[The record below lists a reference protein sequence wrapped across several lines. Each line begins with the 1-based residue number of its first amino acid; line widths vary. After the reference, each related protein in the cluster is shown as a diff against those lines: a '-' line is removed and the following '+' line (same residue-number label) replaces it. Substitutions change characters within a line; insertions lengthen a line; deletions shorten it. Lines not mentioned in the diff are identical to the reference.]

1 MNVAERQKPPPGA
14 LFLDHV
20 SHFVADLGAAA
31 RVFEALGFK
40 VTAESAQESHDGPL
54 GTSNR
59 CVMLEEGYIE
69 LLAPTMDTPNARRVR
84 EMMGPGAGVRIVCF
98 GTPDAEAERRRLE
111 ARGFAPQPL
120 IEFERPVENG
130 KVRFRLAR
138 PAPEKMPEGR
148 VQFVQ
153 QLTPELI
160 WTGKNVNPMRLA
172 AVFVAAPE
180 VAASAARWAH
190 FAGLLPLPYDAG
202 ARLDT
207 ARGSVLIGAGAE
219 PAIVGYAL
227 ACSHPKS
234 LAARCSAAGIAL
246 ERRNRRYIARLPD
259 AVGGSL
265 VFG

>member
-14 LFLDHV
+14 LYLDHV
-20 SHFVADLGAAA
+20 SHFVADLDAAA

-40 VTAESAQESHDGPL
+40 VTATSAQEGREGPL

-69 LLAPTMDTPNARRVR
+69 ILSPTMDTPNARRVR
-84 EMMGPGAGVRIVCF
+84 EMMARHRGVHMAVF
-98 GTPDAEAERRRLE
+98 GTPDAEAERRLLE

-120 IEFERPVENG
+120 IEFDRPVESG
-130 KVRFRLAR
+130 RVKFRLAR

-148 VQFVQ
+148 IQFVQ
-153 QLTPELI
+153 QLTPEMI
-160 WTGKNVNPMRLA
+160 WTKKDVNPMRLA
-172 AVFVAAPE
+172 AVFVAGRD

-190 FAGLLPLPYDAG
+190 FSGLLPLAYQHG

-207 ARGSVLIGAGAE
+207 ARGSVLFGAGDA

-227 ACSHPKS
+227 ACRHPKA

-246 ERRNRRYIARLPD
+246 ERRSRRYIARLPD
-259 AVGGSL
+259 SVGGAL

>member
-1 MNVAERQKPPPGA
+1 MNIAERQKPPPGA

-40 VTAESAQESHDGPL
+40 VSAESAQETRDGPL

-98 GTPDAEAERRRLE
+98 GTPDAEAERRLLE

-120 IEFERPVENG
+120 IEFERPVAKG
-130 KVRFRLAR
+130 QVKFRLAR
-138 PAPEKMPEGR
+138 PAPDKMPEGR

-160 WTGKNVNPMRLA
+160 WTGASVNPMRLA
-172 AVFVAAPE
+172 AVFVAGDDP
-180 VAASAARWAH
+180 AAAAARWAH
-190 FAGLLPLPYDAG
+190 FSGLLPLPYEEG

-207 ARGSVLIGAGAE
+207 ARGSVLFGPGPA

-227 ACSHPKS
+227 ACRHPQA
-234 LAARCSAAGIAL
+234 LAARCSKAGIAV
-246 ERRNRRYIARLPD
+246 ERRKRRYVARLPD
-259 AVGGSL
+259 SVGGAL